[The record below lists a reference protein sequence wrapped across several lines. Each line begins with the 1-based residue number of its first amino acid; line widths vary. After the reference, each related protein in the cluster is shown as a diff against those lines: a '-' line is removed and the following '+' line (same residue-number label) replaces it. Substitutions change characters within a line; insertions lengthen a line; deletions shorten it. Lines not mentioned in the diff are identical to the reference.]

1 MDVIRESLDTSKAI
15 PAPTGLEHLRIMER
29 AATYINDAVW
39 QLHQTY
45 GKVFAFGMGPI
56 HFVWLVG
63 EDAMRFVLQD
73 EPDAFAMSHEFLLP
87 IGGDTALIAS
97 EEPDHLRRRRL
108 VQPAFHKTRLE
119 GLYNLTQTYYQR
131 ELDRWQVGEVVN
143 LYERIRPVVLKTIC
157 EMLLGRALLDRHPN
171 LVPDIGTMMAFA
183 NLPFLAQQFKVP
195 MPFTPWQRFVA
206 ARRRVDH
213 LLYAEIEVRKTNP
226 QADTGDVLGM
236 LIDARDETGAS
247 LSDREIRDQAVSL
260 VSAGFDTTSA
270 GLTWAVAG
278 LLEHPHIATELQDE
292 LASYQAML
300 SFTELLRLPLLENIL
315 KESLRLYP
323 PAPAALRR
331 VVRDTS
337 FGGYALKKGQRVAL
351 SIYATHRQ
359 EDVFEN
365 PLEFKPER
373 WQDAQK
379 TTQVSKFAYLPYGFG
394 ARYCIGAGLAS
405 LMVKTA
411 LVMLMQQVELAPAYA
426 RLEET
431 GNTVHPKGGLP
442 VRVVRKY
449 SH

>member
-1 MDVIRESLDTSKAI
+1 
-15 PAPTGLEHLRIMER
+15 MER

-45 GKVFAFGMGPI
+45 GKVFAFGVGPI

-73 EPDAFAMSHEFLLP
+73 APDAFAMAHEFLLP
-87 IGGDTALIAS
+87 IGGETALIAS

-108 VQPAFHKTRLE
+108 VQPAFHRPRLE
-119 GLYNLTQTYYQR
+119 EMYSLTQTYYQR
-131 ELDRWQVGEVVN
+131 ELKSWQPGEVVN
-143 LYERIRPVVLKTIC
+143 LYDRIRPVVLEAIC

-171 LVPDIGTMMAFA
+171 LVPDIGIMMAFA
-183 NLPFLAQQFKVP
+183 NLPFLAQQLKFPV
-195 MPFTPWQRFVA
+195 PFTPWQRFVT
-206 ARRRVDH
+206 ARQRVDK
-213 LLYAEIEVRKTNP
+213 LLYAEIDARKTSS
-226 QADTGDVLGM
+226 QANTSDVLGM
-236 LIDARDETGAS
+236 LINAQDGTGTR
-247 LSDREIRDQAVSL
+247 LSDKEIRDQAVSL

-278 LLEHPHIATELQDE
+278 LLEHPNIATALQDE
-292 LASYQAML
+292 LASYPTMPR
-300 SFTELLRLPLLENIL
+300 FTKLMRLPLLDNIL

-337 FGGYALKKGQRVAL
+337 FAGYPLKQGQRVAL

-359 EDVFEN
+359 ADVFES
-365 PLEFKPER
+365 PLQFKPER
-373 WQDAQK
+373 WHN
-379 TTQVSKFAYLPYGFG
+379 TEVSKFAYLPYGFG
-394 ARYCIGAGLAS
+394 TRYCIGAGLAS
-405 LMVKTA
+405 LMIKTA
-411 LVMLMQQVELAPAYA
+411 LVMLMQHVELAPAYT

-442 VRVVRKY
+442 VRVICQRL
-449 SH
+449 S

>member
-1 MDVIRESLDTSKAI
+1 MTVTPKPVGTSHVI
-15 PAPTGLEHLRIMER
+15 PTPSGLEHLRVMER

-39 QLHQTY
+39 QLHQSY

-73 EPDAFAMSHEFLLP
+73 EPDAFAMAHEFLLP

-97 EEPDHLRRRRL
+97 EEPEHLQRRRL

-119 GLYNLTQTYYQR
+119 GLYDLTQSYYQR

-143 LYERIRPVVLKTIC
+143 LYERIRPVVLSAIC
-157 EMLLGRALLDRHPN
+157 EMLLGRQLLNRHPN
-171 LVPDIGTMMAFA
+171 LVPDIGTMMTFA
-183 NLPFLAQQFKVP
+183 NLPFLAQQFKVSV
-195 MPFTPWQRFVA
+195 PFTPWQKFIA
-206 ARRRVDH
+206 ARQRVDK
-213 LLYAEIEVRKTNP
+213 LLYAEIKSRQTNP
-226 QADTGDVLGM
+226 QAPQVETSDVLGM
-236 LIDARDETGAS
+236 LIDAQDDTGAR
-247 LSDREIRDQAVSL
+247 LSDKEIRDQAVSL

-270 GLTWAVAG
+270 GLTWVVAS
-278 LLEHPHIATELQDE
+278 LLEHPNIATALQAE
-292 LASYQAML
+292 LASYPDMP

-331 VVRDTS
+331 VVRDTT
-337 FGGYALKKGQRVAL
+337 FAGYPLKRGQRVAL

-359 EDVFEN
+359 ADVFDT
-365 PLEFKPER
+365 PLQFKPER
-373 WQDAQK
+373 WQNIK
-379 TTQVSKFAYLPYGFG
+379 VSKFAYLPYGFG

-405 LMVKTA
+405 LMIKTA
-411 LVMLMQQVELAPAYA
+411 LVMLTQQLELAPAYS

-442 VRVVRKY
+442 VRVIRKR
-449 SH
+449 SR